1 MNPSPKNRQIRVF
14 ISSTFRDFAEERDLL
29 VKKIFPEL
37 RRRCRERKVE
47 LIDVDLRW
55 GITEEEAQQ
64 GKVLPICLAEI
75 DRARPYF
82 MGLIGERYGWVPEAD
97 HYDPSLLQEQPWIEE
112 HRGGRSVTE
121 LEVLHGV
128 LNNTAMT
135 GRAFFYFRD
144 PAYST
149 SKGGAYLSEGTADQ
163 QKLDALKDRIRQS
176 GFPVVES
183 YPTPEALADKV
194 RDDLW
199 NLIDETFPAGETP
212 DPLAIERGR
221 HEAYSAS
228 RLGLY
233 LGGEAYFRTMDA
245 AMAEN
250 DAFKP
255 VLIAGAS
262 GGGKSALVAN
272 WCAAYSENH
281 PETLLHLH
289 HLGAGADAADPVK
302 IVTRLMQ
309 EIARITGD
317 ELKLEADPQ
326 KLFDLLPEWLARAS
340 AYASHHG
347 KEWLMVLDGL
357 DKLSTL
363 RDLRWWPAMLPPKVK
378 LVASC
383 LEGEVL
389 ESLRKRMEWTDLE
402 VHPLTQTEQRTF
414 ITDFLGRYRKSLTP
428 AQVERVKAHSL
439 SGNPLFLLTLLEEL
453 RVFGV
458 HEELEQRLS
467 FYLQSETVD
476 DLFERVLERVEG
488 DTSAEAVRS
497 AMEAIWASRAGLA
510 QDELLAIT
518 GLFPAT
524 WAPIHNA
531 LDEAILESGGRL
543 TFGHDYF
550 RKAVEDRYLPS
561 PEKQKAAHLRL
572 AEWFDQQEVTARVA
586 EELPWQWQQV
596 EEDAR
601 LKDCL
606 TRQEMFMALHE
617 RDEYELLGYWLT
629 IKKDNIE
636 TAYEA
641 AWENWVNKLSV
652 PRQAAASYCLAR
664 FLATAGIFGQL
675 TEKLFRYSFASHKLL
690 YGLEA
695 TSTMRCLS
703 NLGEL
708 LLENGDYSEA
718 DKINQQAILVNK
730 KVLGVEHILTLYSIR
745 IGALIHHEKGD
756 YKRAKEF
763 YRKALLGY
771 ENAHGS
777 ECIGALS
784 CITNIASL
792 LSDEGDYDG
801 AELLSRKALETKEK
815 AYGREHPD
823 TLGSVHNLGYLLY
836 RKGNHK
842 GAEALYRRALL
853 GLEKALGP
861 YHPITLSSV
870 CTLGLLLRDTG
881 DHKSAEELIR
891 RALEGIDKT
900 LGPEHPDTL
909 TCCSILG
916 TLLRAKGEYDG
927 AESLHRRALKGAE
940 IALGLEHPRTLGCV
954 NNLAVLFHEL
964 GDYEKAE
971 VLYRRTL
978 EGREAAL
985 GPRHPDTLAS
995 IYNLGNI
1002 LCDKCAYEEAEEL
1015 YSRAFEAQEIIL
1027 GPEHLD
1033 TLASINNL
1041 ACLLRQKGDN
1051 EKSEMLFRRVMIGR
1065 INTQGSTSPSALESI
1080 NSLGAMLIHRG
1091 KYKEAFQLLESYLNI
1106 DSDRF
1111 QYNLACCCC
1120 NLGKLDEARNLLRE
1134 HFRSGSPPPL
1144 EYAVKDAD
1152 LSVLHSELIEL
1163 SVKSSG

>member
-128 LNNTAMT
+128 LNNSAMT

-144 PAYST
+144 PAYSA
-149 SKGGAYLSEGTADQ
+149 SKGGAYISEGTSDH
-163 QKLDALKDRIRQS
+163 QKLEALKERIRHS
-176 GFPVVES
+176 GFPVLES
-183 YPTPEALADKV
+183 YPSPEALADKV

-233 LGGEAYFRTMDA
+233 LGGEAYFLALDA

-250 DAFKP
+250 DVFKP
-255 VLIAGAS
+255 VLVTGPS

-272 WCAAYSENH
+272 WCAAYMGKH

-302 IVTRLMQ
+302 LVTRLMQ

-317 ELKLEADPQ
+317 ELKLEADSQ
-326 KLFDLLPEWLARAS
+326 KFFDLLPEWLARAS
-340 AYASHHG
+340 AHASHHG
-347 KEWLMVLDGL
+347 KEWLLVLDGL

-378 LVASC
+378 LIASC

-402 VHPLTQTEQRTF
+402 VHPLSQTEQRTF

-428 AQVERVKAHSL
+428 SQVERVQAHAL

-488 DTSAEAVRS
+488 DTSTEAVRS

-510 QDELLAIT
+510 QNELLAIT
-518 GLFPAT
+518 GLVPAT

-561 PEKQKAAHLRL
+561 PEKQKAAHFRL
-572 AEWFDQQEVTARVA
+572 AEWFDHQEVTARVA
-586 EELPWQWQQV
+586 EELPWQWQQAG
-596 EEDAR
+596 EDVR
-601 LKDCL
+601 LKECL
-606 TRQEMFMALHE
+606 TTYEIFKALQAH
-617 RDEYELLGYWLT
+617 DEYELMGYWLA
-629 IKKDNIE
+629 IE
-636 TAYEA
+636 NENPETSYKA
-641 AWENWVNKLSV
+641 AWIQWISYLPKQDASL
-652 PRQAAASYCLAR
+652 AAYTLAV
-664 FLATAGIFGQL
+664 FLTTAGHFG
-675 TEKLFRYSFASHKLL
+675 KFA
-690 YGLEA
+690 E
-695 TSTMRCLS
+695 
-703 NLGEL
+703 NL
-708 LLENGDYSEA
+708 
-718 DKINQQAILVNK
+718 
-730 KVLGVEHILTLYSIR
+730 HLYS
-745 IGALIHHEKGD
+745 LEH
-756 YKRAKEF
+756 
-763 YRKALLGY
+763 
-771 ENAHGS
+771 
-777 ECIGALS
+777 
-784 CITNIASL
+784 
-792 LSDEGDYDG
+792 DE
-801 AELLSRKALETKEK
+801 L
-815 AYGREHPD
+815 
-823 TLGSVHNLGYLLY
+823 
-836 RKGNHK
+836 
-842 GAEALYRRALL
+842 
-853 GLEKALGP
+853 
-861 YHPITLSSV
+861 
-870 CTLGLLLRDTG
+870 
-881 DHKSAEELIR
+881 
-891 RALEGIDKT
+891 T

-909 TCCSILG
+909 SSLNSLGIILCN
-916 TLLRAKGEYDG
+916 KGDYSN
-927 AESLHRRALKGAE
+927 AETMFRRALRRYEKTLTSENIHTINCIANLGDLLRQIGKFDEAKKLLIRAKRGYMRLLGAE
-940 IALGLEHPRTLGCV
+940 HPLT
-954 NNLAVLFHEL
+954 
-964 GDYEKAE
+964 
-971 VLYRRTL
+971 
-978 EGREAAL
+978 
-985 GPRHPDTLAS
+985 
-995 IYNLGNI
+995 
-1002 LCDKCAYEEAEEL
+1002 
-1015 YSRAFEAQEIIL
+1015 
-1027 GPEHLD
+1027 
-1033 TLASINNL
+1033 L
-1041 ACLLRQKGDN
+1041 ACLVN
-1051 EKSEMLFRRVMIGR
+1051 
-1065 INTQGSTSPSALESI
+1065 
-1080 NSLGAMLIHRG
+1080 
-1091 KYKEAFQLLESYLNI
+1091 
-1106 DSDRF
+1106 
-1111 QYNLACCCC
+1111 
-1120 NLGKLDEARNLLRE
+1120 
-1134 HFRSGSPPPL
+1134 
-1144 EYAVKDAD
+1144 
-1152 LSVLHSELIEL
+1152 LSVLMTDTNELRKAL
-1163 SVKSSG
+1163 SLASKALLGHERVLVLGDFRWEFLWKSAALSN

>member
-1 MNPSPKNRQIRVF
+1 MNDSPKNRQIRVF

-37 RRRCRERKVE
+37 RKRCSERKVE

-128 LNNTAMT
+128 LNNPAMT

-144 PAYST
+144 SAYSA
-149 SKGGAYLSEGTADQ
+149 SKGGAYLSEGIADH
-163 QKLDALKDRIRQS
+163 QKLDALKDCIRHS

-199 NLIDETFPAGETP
+199 NLIDETFLAGETP

-233 LGGEAYFRTMDA
+233 LGGESYFRALDA

-255 VLIAGAS
+255 ALITGAS

-272 WCAAYSENH
+272 WCTAYTENH
-281 PETLLHLH
+281 PATLLILH

-302 IVTRLMQ
+302 LVTRLMQ

-326 KLFDLLPEWLARAS
+326 KLFDLLPEWLVRAS
-340 AYASHHG
+340 AHASHHG
-347 KEWLMVLDGL
+347 KEWLIVLDGL

-378 LVASC
+378 LIASC

-402 VHPLTQTEQRTF
+402 VHPLSHTEQRTF
-414 ITDFLGRYRKSLTP
+414 ISDFLGRYRKSLTP
-428 AQVERVKAHSL
+428 AQVERVQVHTL

-497 AMEAIWASRAGLA
+497 AMEAIWASRAGLV

-518 GLFPAT
+518 GLVPAT

-543 TFGHDYF
+543 NFGHDYF

-561 PEKQKAAHLRL
+561 TEKQKASHLHL
-572 AEWFDQQEVTARVA
+572 AEWFDTQEVNMRVA
-586 EELPWQWQQV
+586 EELPWQWQMAG
-596 EEDAR
+596 EKEK
-601 LKDCL
+601 LKESL
-606 TRQEMFMALHE
+606 TLREMFVALHE
-617 RDEYELLGYWLT
+617 RDVYELLDYWLFLT
-629 IKKDNIE
+629 GERIDA
-636 TAYEA
+636 AYST
-641 AWENWVNKLSV
+641 AWEMWSAELPMDKL
-652 PRQAAASYCLAR
+652 PQIAQNLAD
-664 FLATAGIFGQL
+664 FLRTSGFYGEL
-675 TEKLFRYSFASHKLL
+675 TEKLYRLCLENEESTFGTEHPNTIASACSLGLMLSEKGNYIEAGKLL
-690 YGLEA
+690 QHALEICDKSLDRLDPV
-695 TSTMRCLS
+695 TLMSVF
-703 NLGEL
+703 NLGNFWYHTRNYKMA
-708 LLENGDYSEA
+708 EN
-718 DKINQQAILVNK
+718 
-730 KVLGVEHILTLYSIR
+730 
-745 IGALIHHEKGD
+745 
-756 YKRAKEF
+756 
-763 YRKALLGY
+763 
-771 ENAHGS
+771 
-777 ECIGALS
+777 
-784 CITNIASL
+784 
-792 LSDEGDYDG
+792 
-801 AELLSRKALETKEK
+801 
-815 AYGREHPD
+815 
-823 TLGSVHNLGYLLY
+823 
-836 RKGNHK
+836 
-842 GAEALYRRALL
+842 LYRRALTCSQEVHGEQHLDTLL
-853 GLEKALGP
+853 GLNNLASSLYSLGEYSEAEDLQRCALSGYEKMLGIEHTDTLMCVNNLGNLLSDLGDKVQAEKYLVRALNGYEKHLGKGHPDFLRSAHNLATVLGDIGNIESSKKMAIMALIGRENSLGP
-861 YHPITLSSV
+861 EHLETLESV
-870 CTLGLLLRDTG
+870 SYLGMLLSEEG
-881 DHKSAEELIR
+881 DYEMAESLFR
-891 RALEGIDKT
+891 RALSGRRKLFGNEDLPTCGSAYFLGNLLLKKGDLHEAKELLLFELKGCEKR
-900 LGPEHPDTL
+900 LGPEHPETL
-909 TCCSILG
+909 QSVFNLG
-916 TLLRAKGEYDG
+916 PVVRRTDGSKFAAALLSKYTNLSDAGMALLR
-927 AESLHRRALKGAE
+927 
-940 IALGLEHPRTLGCV
+940 
-954 NNLAVLFHEL
+954 
-964 GDYEKAE
+964 
-971 VLYRRTL
+971 
-978 EGREAAL
+978 
-985 GPRHPDTLAS
+985 
-995 IYNLGNI
+995 
-1002 LCDKCAYEEAEEL
+1002 
-1015 YSRAFEAQEIIL
+1015 
-1027 GPEHLD
+1027 
-1033 TLASINNL
+1033 
-1041 ACLLRQKGDN
+1041 
-1051 EKSEMLFRRVMIGR
+1051 
-1065 INTQGSTSPSALESI
+1065 
-1080 NSLGAMLIHRG
+1080 
-1091 KYKEAFQLLESYLNI
+1091 
-1106 DSDRF
+1106 
-1111 QYNLACCCC
+1111 YNLACYECLSG
-1120 NLGKLDEARNLLRE
+1120 NLERARQLVTDELSASNDPATRKMQM
-1134 HFRSGSPPPL
+1134 L
-1144 EYAVKDAD
+1144 EDAD
-1152 LSVLHSELIEL
+1152 FQPIHDFIREIPTT
-1163 SVKSSG
+1163 